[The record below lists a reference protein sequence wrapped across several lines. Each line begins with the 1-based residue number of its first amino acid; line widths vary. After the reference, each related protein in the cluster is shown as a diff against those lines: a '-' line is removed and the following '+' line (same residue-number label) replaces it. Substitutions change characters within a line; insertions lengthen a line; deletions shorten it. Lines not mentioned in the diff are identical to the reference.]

1 MGPLQSFYLPSR
13 FFQVI
18 GGLVALF
25 TLSFGLPGL
34 YNIALILFFAT
45 VVLTGIDIL
54 LLYRPG
60 SRLTARRQIAKLLSN
75 GDDNPVSIHLSG
87 TYPFPVRVTVI
98 DELPPQLQIRDFKRR
113 LHLPARSKESVQYT
127 VHPVKRGNYPFGYV
141 NLFAESPLGLVQRRF
156 RAAQPQNIP
165 VYPSFLQMRRYELI
179 AFSSNLSDYGLKKI
193 RRIGHNIEFETI
205 KEYVPGD
212 DYRTVNWKASAR
224 RGNLMVNQYQ
234 DERSQQVYMLIDK
247 GRVMKMPFEQMTLL
261 DYAINATLMM
271 SNIALKK
278 DDKAGLLTFSQRTDS
293 FIPASR
299 RGKQLKV
306 IQETLYSEQTDFREP
321 DFERLYVHVKHHIRQ
336 RSLLMVFTNFE
347 TLSSAHRQLPYFRRL
362 AKQHLVVVVF
372 FENTELDERV
382 NTPAGNLEEVYQKT
396 IAEKFQFEKKLIA
409 RKFNQYGIY
418 TVLTSPGNLLV
429 NTLNKYLELKA
440 RGLI

>member
-1 MGPLQSFYLPSR
+1 MALLQSFYLPAR

-25 TLSFGLPGL
+25 ALSFGLPGL
-34 YNIALILFFAT
+34 YNVALILFLAAA
-45 VVLTGIDIL
+45 VLTGIDVL

-60 SRLTARRQIAKLLSN
+60 SRLTAGRQTAELLSN
-75 GDDNPVSIHLSG
+75 GDDNRVTIHLSG

-98 DELPPQLQIRDFKRR
+98 DELPPQLQIRDFTYR
-113 LHLPARSKESVQYT
+113 LTLPARGKDSVQYT
-127 VHPVKRGNYPFGYV
+127 VHPVKRGAYPFGHV
-141 NLFAESPLGLVQRRF
+141 NVFAESPLGLVRRRF

-165 VYPSFLQMRRYELI
+165 VYPSFLQMRKYELI
-179 AFSSNLSDYGLKKI
+179 AFSSNRSDYGLKKI
-193 RRIGHNIEFETI
+193 RRIGHNMEFETI

-212 DYRTVNWKASAR
+212 DYRTVNWQASAR

-234 DERSQQVYMLIDK
+234 DERSQQVYLLIDK

-261 DYAINATLMM
+261 DYAINATLVM

-278 DDKAGLLTFSQRTDS
+278 DDKAGLLTFSQHTDS

-299 RGKQLKV
+299 RSRQLKV
-306 IQETLYSEQTDFREP
+306 IQETLYNEDTDFRES
-321 DFERLYVHVKHHIRQ
+321 DYERLYVRVRHYIRQ
-336 RSLLMVFTNFE
+336 RSLLVVFTNFE

-372 FENTELDERV
+372 FENTELDELV
-382 NTPAGNLEEVYQKT
+382 HAPASNLEEVYQQT
-396 IAEKFQFEKKLIA
+396 IAGKFQFEKKLIA
-409 RKFNQYGIY
+409 REFNQYGIY
-418 TVLTSPGNLLV
+418 TVLTSPKNLSV